1 MVRSRGRPSK
11 TRPELERIRQMI
23 DEDNLE
29 GRIHAD
35 CDDPKLAPARL
46 DQYRSLMRNTG
57 MMRLW
62 AHGKSKPFELILA
75 FLDRA
80 GGGRTN
86 PARCQ
91 SGSIDG
97 GYCGRRGLASVG
109 C

>member
-1 MVRSRGRPSK
+1 
-11 TRPELERIRQMI
+11 MI

-57 MMRLW
+57 VMRLW

-75 FLDRA
+75 LCATAWKLFEHAILAPPDR
-80 GGGRTN
+80 
-86 PARCQ
+86 
-91 SGSIDG
+91 
-97 GYCGRRGLASVG
+97 
-109 C
+109 